1 MSHFIRFRI
10 VCIGL
15 YYAVKSRAG
24 RTSVNGRTTLLCTL
38 AGARLAL
45 QGVGTAERLQV
56 GCRGGRKRAM
66 ELAQLLLVHGNAL
79 EIGRGEL
86 IKKEPQRIG

>member
-1 MSHFIRFRI
+1 
-10 VCIGL
+10 
-15 YYAVKSRAG
+15 
-24 RTSVNGRTTLLCTL
+24 
-38 AGARLAL
+38 
-45 QGVGTAERLQV
+45 LQV